1 MLGVRS
7 DVPPEVL
14 PTSVPAAPV
23 AVASGV
29 RCGVASPGVR
39 SEVLAPGSLAP
50 LLPAPGPV
58 LEPEGELSGGE
69 VDVSANASV
78 NPPAVSAS
86 VAALT
91 VRICKIVHVV
101 LELETRKS
109 ASRTFNRFAVAHS
122 FPTRQSNRANG
133 SSQLRLA
140 KTALLSLFRS
150 DRVRCQPLATLP
162 KSASGPS
169 ISKRYFREMR

>member
-23 AVASGV
+23 AVALGV

-39 SEVLAPGSLAP
+39 SEVLAPSSLAP

-78 NPPAVSAS
+78 NPPTVSAS
-86 VAALT
+86 VAAPTVSDLQILCMLSSIWNPRNRNPKLST
-91 VRICKIVHVV
+91 VRGP
-101 LELETRKS
+101 
-109 ASRTFNRFAVAHS
+109 HS
-122 FPTRQSNRANG
+122 FPTRAIERSERLFTTSFG
-133 SSQLRLA
+133 KDRSSVA
-140 KTALLSLFRS
+140 F
-150 DRVRCQPLATLP
+150 
-162 KSASGPS
+162 
-169 ISKRYFREMR
+169 SKRSSKISAACDTA